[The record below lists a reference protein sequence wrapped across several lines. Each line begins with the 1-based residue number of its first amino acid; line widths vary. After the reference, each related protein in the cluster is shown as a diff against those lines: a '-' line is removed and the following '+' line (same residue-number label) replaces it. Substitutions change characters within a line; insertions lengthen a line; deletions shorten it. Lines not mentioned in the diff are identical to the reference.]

1 MDMGFNQKQ
10 AVAILYAISGVL
22 GLAAVVLTSSGEIRA
37 MLLILAVIVCFAIAA
52 KILFGGDRGHHEQ
65 TKEEPEEQEPDRQK
79 EDKQHA
85 I

>member
-1 MDMGFNQKQ
+1 
-10 AVAILYAISGVL
+10 
-22 GLAAVVLTSSGEIRA
+22 

-79 EDKQHA
+79 EDKHEQD
-85 I
+85 